1 MSEHAA
7 QQAIARMNNR
17 EVAVA
22 AHLTTLA
29 MDLRQMAGADPS
41 EQQKMFLARRSEL
54 CESFGLAAMPQNKP
68 FAFSQGIAVI
78 PVTGSLIN
86 RFGQSYGWITGY
98 NFIRSQ
104 VAAAGMDPEVSAI
117 VFDMNSY
124 GGEAAGCFECAA
136 DIPRLANGKK
146 TLAVVDS
153 NCYSACYALASQCD
167 KIVCTPSGGV
177 GSVGVVAMHADMSKM
192 LDKWGIEITF
202 IFAGDHKVDGNPYE
216 PLPDEVKAD
225 MQASI
230 DKRYSDFVALVAKG
244 RKLDEKV
251 VRDTQARTYRADDAL
266 ALGLIDAVA
275 TPQSAVQAFFDEL
288 SGSTFQLSSTK
299 EPEMADQEK
308 KPGADEAST
317 QAARTAER
325 ARIQGIQSCEEAKG
339 REALANHLALNT
351 EMSVDD
357 AKAILAASPKV
368 EPKTESAA
376 QTQQTQGN
384 AFKATMDA
392 DKHPDVG
399 ADGAGGEGASGE
411 QNAAAR
417 ILANYT
423 LATGRKT
430 DFAGAKK

>member
-1 MSEHAA
+1 MHH
-7 QQAIARMNNR
+7 R

-22 AHLTTLA
+22 AHITTLA
-29 MDLRQMAGADPS
+29 SDLKQMSMANS
-41 EQQKMFLARRSEL
+41 EEQQKAFLARREEL
-54 CESFGLAAMPQNKP
+54 CQSFGLAAMPQNKP

-86 RFGQSYGWITGY
+86 RFGQSYGYITGY

-104 VAAAGMDPEVSAI
+104 VAAAGIDPEVSAI

-202 IFAGDHKVDGNPYE
+202 IFAGDHKVDGNPFE

-230 DKRYSDFVALVAKG
+230 DKSYSAFVSLVAKG
-244 RKLDEKV
+244 RKLDEKA

-275 TPQSAVQAFFDEL
+275 TPQAAVQAFFDEL
-288 SGSTFQLSSTK
+288 SGSTFQLSTTK
-299 EPEMADQEK
+299 EPEMADQET
-308 KPGADEAST
+308 KPGADNAST
-317 QAARTAER
+317 QQADAAQARAAER

-351 EMSVDD
+351 EMSVDQ
-357 AKAILAASPKV
+357 AKGILAAA
-368 EPKTESAA
+368 PKTEAPKAEAEPNRFAA
-376 QTQQTQGN
+376 
-384 AFKATMDA
+384 AMDA
-392 DKHPDVG
+392 TANPNVG
-399 ADGAGGEGASGE
+399 ADAAAGDQGGEQSAS
-411 QNAAAR
+411 AR

-430 DFAGAKK
+430 EAAGAKK

>member
-7 QQAIARMNNR
+7 RQAITRMHHR

-22 AHLTTLA
+22 AHITTLA
-29 MDLRQMAGADPS
+29 SDLKQMSMANS
-41 EQQKMFLARRSEL
+41 EDEQKAFLARRDEL
-54 CESFGLAAMPQNKP
+54 CQSFGLAVVPNNKP

-86 RFGQSYGWITGY
+86 RFGQSYGYVTGY

-104 VAAAGMDPEVSAI
+104 VAAAGIDPEVTAI

-202 IFAGDHKVDGNPYE
+202 IFAGDHKVDGNPFE

-230 DKRYSDFVALVAKG
+230 DKSYSAFVSLVAKG

-275 TPQSAVQAFFDEL
+275 TPQAAVQAFFDEL
-288 SGSTFQLSSTK
+288 SGSTFNLTATK
-299 EPEMADQEK
+299 EPEMADQET
-308 KPGADEAST
+308 KPGADNAST
-317 QAARTAER
+317 QQADAAQARAAER

-351 EMSVDD
+351 EMSVDQ
-357 AKAILAASPKV
+357 AKGILAAA
-368 EPKTESAA
+368 PKTEAPKAEAEPNRFAA
-376 QTQQTQGN
+376 
-384 AFKATMDA
+384 AMDA
-392 DKHPDVG
+392 TANPNVG
-399 ADGAGGEGASGE
+399 ADAAAGE
-411 QNAAAR
+411 QAGEQSAASR

-423 LATGRKT
+423 LATGRKFDT
-430 DFAGAKK
+430 AGAKK

>member
-7 QQAIARMNNR
+7 RQAITRMHHR

-22 AHLTTLA
+22 AHITTLA
-29 MDLRQMAGADPS
+29 SDLKQMSVANS
-41 EQQKMFLARRSEL
+41 EEQQKAFLARREEL
-54 CESFGLAAMPQNKP
+54 CQSFGLAVTPQTKP

-86 RFGQSYGWITGY
+86 RFGQSYGFVTGY

-124 GGEAAGCFECAA
+124 GGEVAGCFECAA

-230 DKRYSDFVALVAKG
+230 DKSYSAFVTLVAKG

-275 TPQSAVQAFFDEL
+275 TPQAAVQAFFDEL
-288 SGSTFQLSSTK
+288 SGSTFQLTATK
-299 EPEMADQEK
+299 EPEMAEAT
-308 KPGADEAST
+308 KPGADNAST
-317 QAARTAER
+317 QQADAAQARAAER

-351 EMSVDD
+351 EMSVDE
-357 AKAILAASPKV
+357 AKGILAAAS
-368 EPKTESAA
+368 KTEAPKAEAA
-376 QTQQTQGN
+376 AEPN
-384 AFKATMDA
+384 RFAAAMDA
-392 DKHPDVG
+392 TANPNVG
-399 ADGAGGEGASGE
+399 ADAAGGEQGGE
-411 QNAAAR
+411 QSAAAR
-417 ILANYT
+417 ILANYG
-423 LATGRKT
+423 LASGRKFDT
-430 DFAGAKK
+430 AGVKK